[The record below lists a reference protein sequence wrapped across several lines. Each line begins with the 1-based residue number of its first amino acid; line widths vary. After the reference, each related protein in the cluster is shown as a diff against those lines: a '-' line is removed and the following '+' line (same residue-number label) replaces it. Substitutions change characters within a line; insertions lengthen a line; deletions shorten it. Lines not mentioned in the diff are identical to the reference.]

1 MQEKIHPPYKE
12 ITVTCGCGNS
22 FKTGSTR
29 DRIAVEVCSACHPF
43 YTGKEKFLD
52 AAGRVE
58 RFQKKYAWS
67 EDERKKIEAKKPP
80 KPVKPVAPPPP
91 PPKPKAE
98 KKPKPPQAGAPG
110 APAEGAAPPVAVAP
124 VAAAP
129 VVAPPV
135 SAPAPTPA
143 PTPEPPAP
151 PPVIDQ
157 PPQV

>member
-12 ITVTCGCGNS
+12 ITITCGCGNS
-22 FKTGSTR
+22 FSTGSTR

-43 YTGKEKFLD
+43 YTGKEKFMD

-58 RFQKKYAWS
+58 RFQKKYSWS
-67 EDERKKIEAKKPP
+67 EEERKKIEAKKPP
-80 KPVKPVAPPPP
+80 KPPKPVAPPPP
-91 PPKPKAE
+91 PPKPKVE
-98 KKPKPPQAGAPG
+98 KKPRPPQPVAPG
-110 APAEGAAPPVAVAP
+110 APAEGAAPQAAAPQAVAP
-124 VAAAP
+124 PGPQAGAP
-129 VVAPPV
+129 
-135 SAPAPTPA
+135 APAPTPP